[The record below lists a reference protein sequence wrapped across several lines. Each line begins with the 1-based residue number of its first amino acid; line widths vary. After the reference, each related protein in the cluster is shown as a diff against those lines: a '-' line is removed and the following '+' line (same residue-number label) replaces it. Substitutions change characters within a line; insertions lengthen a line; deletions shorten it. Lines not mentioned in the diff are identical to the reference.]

1 MQDQDV
7 LLFLLE
13 DDEQDALVHKTCF
26 ARVLKE
32 YTNAVPCVEPAPVPP
47 APKVPPVPLAEL
59 ELKAKAA
66 AMSVLGENC
75 PQATVDSIIAYL
87 QSDRCS
93 GQFWGAPNFSFI
105 AAFHVFLKELTGATG
120 GVMQHDTDAPRHG
133 KGVSDG
139 DGSDFKVDA
148 GRAELSGI
156 RMEEPP
162 DLFKDMVPRRS
173 VGCAYGV
180 QAVDDAIPPPVQND
194 GSLPVHTVTRRK
206 LHFVTKGTVEQRFK
220 AVWKGAE
227 GSRECLSARGCGDPT
242 KVLLR
247 RLSCPCWPC
256 MRADLKKCETRELIR
271 FYKNGKYNNDCI
283 PKPIKQVSGAGVG
296 RRRAEAT
303 KAAKN
308 FVNAKSVGDFVAV
321 NVEDGRDDEGHF
333 YWLARITKVGYV
345 AHLVISGREIGRPK
359 VGIWLRCVHLARW
372 LARKFAAQ
380 HAMTSVHQD
389 KPRHSTDLVEL
400 RSPILWSAFMP
411 FVATFMPLW
420 NIFDHLIVA
429 PAISEL

>member
-1 MQDQDV
+1 
-7 LLFLLE
+7 
-13 DDEQDALVHKTCF
+13 
-26 ARVLKE
+26 
-32 YTNAVPCVEPAPVPP
+32 VPP

-206 LHFVTKGTVEQRFK
+206 LH
-220 AVWKGAE
+220 
-227 GSRECLSARGCGDPT
+227 
-242 KVLLR
+242 
-247 RLSCPCWPC
+247 
-256 MRADLKKCETRELIR
+256 
-271 FYKNGKYNNDCI
+271 
-283 PKPIKQVSGAGVG
+283 
-296 RRRAEAT
+296 
-303 KAAKN
+303 
-308 FVNAKSVGDFVAV
+308 
-321 NVEDGRDDEGHF
+321 
-333 YWLARITKVGYV
+333 
-345 AHLVISGREIGRPK
+345 
-359 VGIWLRCVHLARW
+359 
-372 LARKFAAQ
+372 
-380 HAMTSVHQD
+380 
-389 KPRHSTDLVEL
+389 
-400 RSPILWSAFMP
+400 
-411 FVATFMPLW
+411 
-420 NIFDHLIVA
+420 
-429 PAISEL
+429 